1 MPIDTE
7 GRYSAYSGREKTLVF
22 SPIHPRYPNPQTA
35 KIMAHKVLV
44 IDDEA
49 GFTKLLKMNLEKSG
63 EFEVR
68 IENNSMKALAAARE
82 FHPDVIL
89 LDVVMPGLDGG
100 DVAAQFQ
107 EDPILRQVPVIMLT
121 ALVSPGETSQDAV
134 AQSGSLTVLP
144 KPVNIEKLMNCL
156 TNAIATT

>member
-1 MPIDTE
+1 
-7 GRYSAYSGREKTLVF
+7 
-22 SPIHPRYPNPQTA
+22 
-35 KIMAHKVLV
+35 MAHKVLV

-49 GFTKLLKMNLEKSG
+49 GFTKLLKMNLEKTG

-68 IENNSMKALAAARE
+68 IENNSMKALSAARE
-82 FHPDVIL
+82 FRPDVIL

-107 EDPILRQVPVIMLT
+107 DDPMLRKVPVIMLT

-144 KPVNIEKLMNCL
+144 KPVNLDKLTQCLLGAIE
-156 TNAIATT
+156 TAA

>member
-1 MPIDTE
+1 M
-7 GRYSAYSGREKTLVF
+7 
-22 SPIHPRYPNPQTA
+22 A
-35 KIMAHKVLV
+35 KKVLV

-68 IENNSMKALAAARE
+68 IENNSMKALAAAQE
-82 FHPDVIL
+82 FQPDVIL

-107 EDPILRQVPVIMLT
+107 DDPQLRKVPVIMLT

-144 KPVNIEKLMNCL
+144 KPVNMDKLTQCLLDAIE
-156 TNAIATT
+156 AA